1 MGIDTVQLKGKYFE
15 DLVKVG
21 DQVESGQPLAKMDI
35 DQIKKAGYQTSV
47 IVVVTNTAQ
56 FANVTVTP
64 SADQREV
71 GFTIEK

>member
-1 MGIDTVQLKGKYFE
+1 
-15 DLVKVG
+15 
-21 DQVESGQPLAKMDI
+21 MDI